1 MGKPHISFA
10 LLALLLLITAFYAVA
25 QNNVSDAQTG
35 FALSRMET
43 AINASQEE
51 FTMRDIYFLGRAAAA
66 HLLNHFPMY
75 TENPVITDYLN
86 LICNTLAI
94 NSPIPNW
101 YDGYY
106 VMILD
111 TPVINA
117 FATPGGHIFLTR
129 GILDLVTSEDM
140 LAAIIAH
147 EMAHIQLQHGVAVI
161 LHSNLVQNLNQEQR
175 RINQSL
181 ESGTQQQLFSAAV
194 GEFVQSLFSGGY
206 SQLQEFEA
214 DSTAFSLLASAGYN
228 PANLLELLRILGT
241 LQGDQR
247 GSLNSTHPLPAQRI
261 GNLQG
266 MMNAYRGAD
275 NSDARRDRFWRG
287 MGR

>member
-1 MGKPHISFA
+1 MGRLQKTFI
-10 LLALLLLITAFYAVA
+10 LLLILISAAGAAA
-25 QNNVSDAQTG
+25 QNNVSDA
-35 FALSRMET
+35 LSRMERS
-43 AINASQEE
+43 INISQEE
-51 FTMRDIYFLGRAAAA
+51 FSMQDIYFLGRAAAA
-66 HLLNHFPMY
+66 HLLNHFTLY
-75 TENPVITDYLN
+75 TERPDQTNYLN

-94 NSPIPNW
+94 NSPMPNW
-101 YDGYY
+101 YNGYY
-106 VMILD
+106 VMILN

-129 GILDLVTSEDM
+129 GILDLLTSEDM

-147 EMAHIQLQHGVAVI
+147 EMAHIQLRHGIAVI
-161 LHSNLVQNLNQEQR
+161 QHSNLVQNLNQERR
-175 RINQSL
+175 RISQSL
-181 ESGTQQQLFSAAV
+181 GNETQQQLFTAAV
-194 GEFVQSLFSGGY
+194 DEFIQSLFSGGY

-214 DSTAFSLLASAGYN
+214 DSTAFSLLVSAGYN
-228 PANLLELLRILGT
+228 PASLVELFGLLGK
-241 LQGDQR
+241 LQGNQA

-275 NSDARRDRFWRG
+275 TGGVRRERFLRG